1 MKQTFDEFIGSRSE
15 KWPIANH
22 KCGKKIEKKQFLIDV
37 ENMKHAND
45 KFKNRGLKIWPNAV
59 CRDFR

>member
-1 MKQTFDEFIGSRSE
+1 MNLLDQGLKNGQLH
-15 KWPIANH
+15 H
-22 KCGKKIEKKQFLIDV
+22 KYEKKIEKEPFLIDV
-37 ENMKHAND
+37 ENIKHAND